1 MIKLKHILTEQRKR
15 EGGKG
20 FFDPNSD
27 INTMGSA
34 SLNITMWAISL
45 GYAIAGWALGLGEL
59 IGGLSAYNRVNK
71 KLAEDIV
78 KDITDILPAEKLNKI
93 DEARWK
99 QLKPVFQ
106 NIGKEYSREIK
117 KSFSRKQLSRDAQN
131 VVNIDGI
138 EAMINALVEQYA
150 NKIYDELANFLKS
163 ANTAEHL
170 KITDAELAP
179 FKVEVFPKIED
190 YVLLLTNRFK
200 KLNTGTFNSYN
211 LDPLIDQY
219 KDNE

>member
-1 MIKLKHILTEQRKR
+1 MIKLKHILTEQRER

-20 FFDPNSD
+20 LFDPNSD
-27 INTMGSA
+27 FNTIGVASA
-34 SLNITMWAISL
+34 NITMWAIGL
-45 GYAIAGWALGLGEL
+45 GYAITGWALGLGEL
-59 IGGLSAYNRVNK
+59 IGGRKEYNRINK
-71 KLAEDIV
+71 KLTDDIV
-78 KDITDILPAEKLNKI
+78 TAINEKLPAEKLNKI

-117 KSFSRKQLSRDAQN
+117 KSFSRKQLSRDDQN
-131 VVNIDGI
+131 K
-138 EAMINALVEQYA
+138 INALVEQYA
-150 NKIYDELANFLKS
+150 NTIYDELANFLKS

-179 FKVEVFPKIED
+179 FKVEAFPKIKD

-200 KLNTGTFNSYN
+200 KLNTGTFNLN
-211 LDPLIDQY
+211 PDPLIDRY